1 MFRQAAEDVFSYSGA
16 ADKPPE
22 TVQIELL
29 QGIGISVYIISDRE

>member
-22 TVQIELL
+22 TVQIELIH
-29 QGIGISVYIISDRE
+29 GIAPSV

>member
-16 ADKPPE
+16 ADKPLE

-29 QGIGISVYIISDRE
+29 QGIGTSVYIISDRE